1 MSDFFKKFKVRKPE
15 FALLAVGEQIVRLL
29 RIEEMN
35 SFQQY
40 NGQPKDELPEWQ
52 NATPQLA
59 VTVVAA
65 EEGKNGGLTHRFN
78 GCGFDKYDE
87 LTEKQIKSGK
97 YVNVGGYAC
106 YKDGDGDLVR
116 QESEENT
123 KACEN
128 IMNQF
133 AAALQIEEDSDLYE
147 GLEQAIADQTP
158 FRVTVT
164 NDPYDGKD
172 QLRLNR
178 FRSVAKVAVADDFED

>member
-1 MSDFFKKFKVRKPE
+1 MSDFFKKFKVSRPE
-15 FALLAVGEQIVRLL
+15 FALLPVGEQIVRLL
-29 RIEEMN
+29 RTEEMN

-40 NGQPKDELPEWQ
+40 NGTPKDELPEWQ

-78 GCGFDKYDE
+78 GCGYVKHDE
-87 LTEKQIKSGK
+87 LSDKEIKSGN
-97 YVNVGGYAC
+97 YVNVDGYAC
-106 YKDGDGDLVR
+106 YKDDDKDLVR
-116 QESEENT
+116 KESDERT
-123 KACEN
+123 QACAN

-133 AAALQIEEDSDLYE
+133 AAALQVEEETDLLE
-147 GLEQAIADQTP
+147 GLNQAITEQTP

-172 QLRLNR
+172 QLRLSR
-178 FRSVAKVAVADDFED
+178 FRSIAKVAVGDDFDD

>member
-1 MSDFFKKFKVRKPE
+1 MSDFFKKFKVAKPE

-40 NGQPKDELPEWQ
+40 NGTPKDELPEWQ

-78 GCGFDKYDE
+78 GCGFEKYDD
-87 LTEKQIKSGK
+87 LTDKQIKSGK

-106 YKDGDGDLVR
+106 YKDGDDDLVR
-116 QESEENT
+116 LESEENT
-123 KACEN
+123 KACAN

-133 AAALQIEEDSDLYE
+133 AAALQIEEEMELIE
-147 GLEQAIADQTP
+147 GLQQAIADQIP

-164 NDPYDGKD
+164 NEPHNGKD

-178 FRSVAKVAVADDFED
+178 FRSIIKVAVADDFED